1 MDDYPAHSL
10 DHNIPLLVTFGLPQ
24 STADERALD
33 AELREQGILLRSE
46 VSAVEGEH
54 ATALR
59 DYVVSADASG
69 LPWNARDNPR
79 KYRFRV
85 KLAGRVSVCFPLCVA
100 HCASMRW

>member
-1 MDDYPAHSL
+1 MDDYPARSL

-24 STADERALD
+24 SKTDEPALA
-33 AELREQGILLRSE
+33 AELREQGILLRTE
-46 VSAVEGEH
+46 VSAVEGDH

-59 DYVVSADASG
+59 DYIVGADASD

-85 KLAGRVSVCFPLCVA
+85 KPTGSVRLSVCVA
-100 HCASMRW
+100 NMRGVYRY